1 MPKYFFDVQD
11 GDGVF
16 IDDAGM
22 ELPDMDTAIREA
34 RRALA
39 DMMRDALRDQSGQAV
54 VIRIRDGAEGPVI
67 LSVSLTTELPKA
79 ERRTSRAEDQA
90 GKLLKAPERSASGSR
105 WARLCSRHADRMVVQ
120 GGCPTAGEYG
130 RQLHYLSSQRE
141 RRIRLPQLLIDR

>member
-67 LSVSLTTELPKA
+67 LSVSLTTELPNGQA
-79 ERRTSRAEDQA
+79 QDQ
-90 GKLLKAPERSASGSR
+90 
-105 WARLCSRHADRMVVQ
+105 
-120 GGCPTAGEYG
+120 
-130 RQLHYLSSQRE
+130 SS
-141 RRIRLPQLLIDR
+141 